1 MESCGACDRV
11 RSPLPRTISQLAMN
25 PEIIPGTLYIVATPI
40 GNLAD
45 LSRRTTEVLAAVD
58 LIACEDTRHT
68 RKLLTHLQISTPL
81 TSYYR
86 EKEQHKAK
94 ILLKRLQLGEN
105 IAIVSDAGT
114 PGLSDPGAVLVRE
127 ARAANIPV
135 IPIPGPS
142 ALATAVSVAGL
153 EQTGFFFG
161 GFPPAKNGERRKL
174 FTSLKT
180 LHYPIIFYESPHRI
194 HKTLHDC
201 LTIFGDRQ
209 AQLFRELTKLHEQHL
224 GGRLSDLLEQ
234 TQQRVRGEL
243 VLIIDTRQEQAVDRP
258 DNLDDLICW
267 HRDQGNIS
275 LKDAARSIAADLDL
289 SRSKVYQ
296 QALTLWQN
304 R

>member
-1 MESCGACDRV
+1 MNSE
-11 RSPLPRTISQLAMN
+11 PLA
-25 PEIIPGTLYIVATPI
+25 GTLYIVATPI
-40 GNLAD
+40 GNLSD
-45 LSRRTTEVLAAVD
+45 VSRRTTEVLAAVD

-68 RKLLTHLQISTPL
+68 RKLLAHLQISNPL

-86 EKEQHKAK
+86 EQEQHKAK
-94 ILLKRLQLGEN
+94 VLLRKLQNGKD
-105 IAIVSDAGT
+105 IALVSDAGT

-127 ARAANIPV
+127 ARRANIQV
-135 IPIPGPS
+135 IPLPGPS

-180 LHYPIIFYESPHRI
+180 LHCPIIFYESPHRI
-194 HKTLHDC
+194 HKTLRDC
-201 LTIFGDRQ
+201 LTVFGDRR

-224 GGRLSDLLEQ
+224 GGLLSDLLEQ

-243 VLIIDTRQEQAVDRP
+243 VLIIDTQQEQPLDRP

-267 HRDQGNIS
+267 YRDQGNIS
-275 LKDAARSIAADLDL
+275 LKDATRSIAVDLDL

-296 QALTLWQN
+296 QALTLWHN
-304 R
+304 K